1 MCDCHICDDDC
12 DRFIAA
18 QEDPRTTGALV
29 SMFCNPIHVLLMTDG
44 RIEGIGKLQ
53 RILAFMRGS
62 EGLPANVNVNH
73 VLVQDCAPVGA
84 HAIVDCAPPPAEGEL
99 ATLEIATRFRSG
111 TPVVDRL
118 LVDVATGWAAIEA
131 DGMLFAADIVW
142 DPQAISFRSY
152 FGFLLACAFSS
163 GSAWNDMPEAD
174 QRMVMDRATILTPV
188 AAAADLNSALRTLD
202 QKGATA
208 SKKSKAEAC
217 CATIRSVPP
226 DIVFSGFADYR
237 VPAASHARAPPVGAL
252 PVDRVGQV
260 IELVQSE
267 LLGLTRRH

>member
-1 MCDCHICDDDC
+1 MCDCHTCDNDC

-29 SMFCNPIHVLLMTDG
+29 SMFCNPIHVLLMTGG

-53 RILAFMRGS
+53 KILAFMRGG
-62 EGLPANVNVNH
+62 EGLLANVNVNH
-73 VLVQDCAPVGA
+73 VLVQECAPVGA
-84 HAIVDCAPPPAEGEL
+84 HAIVDCAPPPAEGEF

-142 DPQAISFRSY
+142 DPQAIPFRSY
-152 FGFLLACAFSS
+152 FGFLLGYAFSS
-163 GSAWNDMPEAD
+163 GSAWSDMSEAD
-174 QRMVMDRATILTPV
+174 LGKVIGRATILTPV
-188 AAAADLNSALRTLD
+188 AAAADLNSALKTLD

-208 SKKSKAEAC
+208 WKKSEAEAY
-217 CATIRSVPP
+217 CATIRSVQP

-237 VPAASHARAPPVGAL
+237 VPAASQACAL
-252 PVDRVGQV
+252 PADRVGQV
-260 IELVQSE
+260 IELVQYE
-267 LLGLTRRH
+267 LLSLTRRH